1 MNTAITQAEQDLYL
15 LQSLIPSGES
25 FHIWGY
31 SNEGQLLGCSCQGV
45 IRETLH
51 HAFQALGAYEKMLE
65 YAVGT
70 DHHAPR
76 ILGSSIG
83 IQWAVTLEKE
93 RKNNVIFVLGPVLN
107 MPANEKTIRSM
118 LISSQLSLKDT
129 AWIEPLCT
137 LIPMLPVM
145 SYAVFGRYVMLVH
158 NVLTGSQL
166 GMEALNPGAKT
177 PEKEQAYAISQR
189 NRLDVYKSEQ
199 ALLDVALLRADAAA
213 VGICDISQKGQQ
225 LLFRFTDRV
234 DPPSLLAVCSM
245 ASYKGR
251 LLLHSGSQPYLTLY
265 LKEKE
270 NSLQAA
276 AALTEQLRL
285 KREQ

>member
-1 MNTAITQAEQDLYL
+1 MRDLEIRGAGNLLGAEQSGYMMSVGYDMYLKLLNDAVLEQQGKSAEIRTECSADLTVSAYIPDGYIPQAKQRMDLYRR
-15 LQSLIPSGES
+15 IAAIRTAADSGE
-25 FHIWGY
+25 ILD
-31 SNEGQLLGCSCQGV
+31 ELLDRFGDPP
-45 IRETLH
+45 
-51 HAFQALGAYEKMLE
+51 K
-65 YAVGT
+65 
-70 DHHAPR
+70 
-76 ILGSSIG
+76 
-83 IQWAVTLEKE
+83 AVT
-93 RKNNVIFVLGPVLN
+93 
-107 MPANEKTIRSM
+107 
-118 LISSQLSLKDT
+118 
-129 AWIEPLCT
+129 
-137 LIPMLPVM
+137 
-145 SYAVFGRYVMLVH
+145 
-158 NVLTGSQL
+158 
-166 GMEALNPGAKT
+166 
-177 PEKEQAYAISQR
+177 
-189 NRLDVYKSEQ
+189 